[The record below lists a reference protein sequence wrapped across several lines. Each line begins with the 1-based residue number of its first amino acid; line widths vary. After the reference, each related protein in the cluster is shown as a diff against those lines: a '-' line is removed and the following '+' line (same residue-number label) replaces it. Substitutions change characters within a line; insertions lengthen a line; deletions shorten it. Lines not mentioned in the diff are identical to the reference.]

1 MSKLIIELFRLQLT
15 SVKSLGLGF
24 KIYVA
29 LLTVSGCDFVR
40 LVFSNNE
47 FDFSCLVGSV
57 PLEKVS
63 KLEVLQNVKSVV

>member
-29 LLTVSGCDFVR
+29 LLSVSGCDFVR